1 MSSDDPSVPPE
12 PAGAS
17 EEESGEGR
25 MAARLKK
32 LDSAPWLI
40 RAAQALRNTLGRPR
54 RLGGDYYG
62 VDVNIA
68 ARVATAAGPGEVLVS
83 DATLHRLDSEAL
95 ELKRRYRFRG
105 KGAPKDLKVYTA
117 EAAG

>member
-12 PAGAS
+12 PADSS

-40 RAAQALRNTLGRPR
+40 RAAQALRNTLP
-54 RLGGDYYG
+54 GD
-62 VDVNIA
+62 
-68 ARVATAAGPGEVLVS
+68 RE
-83 DATLHRLDSEAL
+83 
-95 ELKRRYRFRG
+95 
-105 KGAPKDLKVYTA
+105 
-117 EAAG
+117 